1 MRIPGKITQLARRL
15 VGGPTERGFYQD
27 KLAAVNALEP
37 NLRQVSQMQLRQTAA
52 ELRERARAG
61 ASLDDML
68 VEVFALVREVARRE
82 IGLRPFDV
90 QVIGGLGLY
99 AGKIVEMQTGEG
111 KTLAAV
117 SPVVLRALGG
127 RGVHV
132 LTFNDYLARRD
143 AEWMGPI

>member
-1 MRIPGKITQLARRL
+1 MQLTRRL
-15 VGGPTERGFYQD
+15 TGGPVDPAFKHYQN
-27 KLAAVNALEP
+27 KLEAVNALDP
-37 NLRQVSQMQLRQTAA
+37 KLRRASEKQLRGEVET
-52 ELRERARAG
+52 LMERARSG

-90 QVIGGLGLY
+90 QVMGGLGLHE
-99 AGKIVEMQTGEG
+99 GKIVQMATGEG

-117 SPVVLRALGG
+117 APVVLHALGG

-132 LTFNDYLARRD
+132 FTFNDYLARRGTNP
-143 AEWMGPI
+143 EEELPRQN